1 MGMSVGSDRS
11 GVMSEINVTPMVDV
25 MLVLLIIFMV
35 ATPTILAGFQAQLPD
50 GVYLKPRPEM
60 DDRVVLGIDA
70 AGNYYLNKRP
80 IRREDA
86 FALLQ
91 AEFAARP
98 EDKVLFIK
106 ADRNLK
112 YQELLTAM
120 ELARDAGARVVAAI
134 TEQRPGTSSPDDENR

>member
-1 MGMSVGSDRS
+1 MAMSVGSDRS

-50 GVYLKPRPEM
+50 GVHLKPRPEM

-70 AGNYYLNKRP
+70 AGNYYLNQRP

-98 EDKVLFIK
+98 EDKVLFVK

-120 ELARDAGARVVAAI
+120 ALARDAGARVVAAI
-134 TEQRPGTSSPDDENR
+134 TEQKPGTSSEDDEGQ